1 MAVNLQKGQKIN
13 LKKESGQAL
22 SKVMVGLG
30 WDPIESSGKSSGFFS
45 SLKKVIMGIDCDAA
59 VLLCQDGKIQEKGD
73 VVSFL
78 NLKHNS
84 GAVKHMGDNLTGE
97 GDGDDEQIFVD
108 LNKIPAKYDKLVF
121 VVNVFGAKLKK
132 QHFGMIKNA
141 FIRIVDDK
149 GNEFCRYELSEKYDG
164 MTAMIFGEIYRHN
177 GEWKFNAIGKATK
190 DGDLNDVVKRYI
202 Y

>member
-1 MAVNLQKGQKIN
+1 
-13 LKKESGQAL
+13 
-22 SKVMVGLG
+22 
-30 WDPIESSGKSSGFFS
+30 
-45 SLKKVIMGIDCDAA
+45 MGIDCDAA

-78 NLKHNS
+78 NLEHNS